1 VVVKFLMMDYLLVT
15 AVLAPLMVV
24 VKFLMMDYLL
34 VTAVLVTVALDLGL
48 EFVMRGQEIFRLL
61 I

>member
-1 VVVKFLMMDYLLVT
+1 
-15 AVLAPLMVV
+15 MVV

-34 VTAVLVTVALDLGL
+34 GTAVLVTVALDLGL